1 MATEYKAIAQSAPAA
16 TENTDV
22 YTVPAGTQAIIST
35 VFIANE
41 NAAAGTVKMWLRVAG
56 ATATRAQVLMPTV
69 AVAANDTTM
78 LTGGITMGAT
88 DVLTV
93 YCSNA
98 DMSINLSGAEN
109 S

>member
-16 TENTDV
+16 TTNTDV

-35 VFIANE
+35 VWICNGASS
-41 NAAAGTVKMWLRVAG
+41 AGTIKMWLRVAG
-56 ATATRAQVLMPTV
+56 ATATRAQVIMDTTP
-69 AVAANDTTM
+69 VAANDTTT
-78 LTGGITMGAT
+78 LNGGLTMGAT